1 MYEKMKQ
8 TSFKLN
14 KRDSV
19 HFEDNTAP
27 VNIAYAKE
35 VCDVAILP
43 LGAIEQ
49 HGAHCPNGMDS
60 FNAIGLAE
68 KVAERTGATVLPCP
82 MYGGH
87 PYMHMGMPATIT
99 LNYETNMALIHDIVA
114 SASNVGYNKFILLV
128 AHGADSSILPVVHKL
143 GMEGYFCIAST
154 GMTSCA
160 TTSTFWKTSCG
171 MPTRPSP
178 PWACPCIPN

>member
-60 FNAIGLAE
+60 FNAIGRRHRSA
-68 KVAERTGATVLPCP
+68 LPHVRRP
-82 MYGGH
+82 SLH
-87 PYMHMGMPATIT
+87 
-99 LNYETNMALIHDIVA
+99 
-114 SASNVGYNKFILLV
+114 
-128 AHGADSSILPVVHKL
+128 AHGH
-143 GMEGYFCIAST
+143 
-154 GMTSCA
+154 
-160 TTSTFWKTSCG
+160 
-171 MPTRPSP
+171 
-178 PWACPCIPN
+178 ACHHHPEL

>member
-1 MYEKMKQ
+1 
-8 TSFKLN
+8 
-14 KRDSV
+14 
-19 HFEDNTAP
+19 
-27 VNIAYAKE
+27 
-35 VCDVAILP
+35 
-43 LGAIEQ
+43 
-49 HGAHCPNGMDS
+49 
-60 FNAIGLAE
+60 
-68 KVAERTGATVLPCP
+68 
-82 MYGGH
+82 
-87 PYMHMGMPATIT
+87 
-99 LNYETNMALIHDIVA
+99 MALIHDIVA

-171 MPTRPSP
+171 IPTRPSP

>member
-68 KVAERTGATVLPCP
+68 KVAELHRCHRPALPHVWRP
-82 MYGGH
+82 SLH
-87 PYMHMGMPATIT
+87 
-99 LNYETNMALIHDIVA
+99 
-114 SASNVGYNKFILLV
+114 
-128 AHGADSSILPVVHKL
+128 AHG
-143 GMEGYFCIAST
+143 Y
-154 GMTSCA
+154 
-160 TTSTFWKTSCG
+160 
-171 MPTRPSP
+171 
-178 PWACPCIPN
+178 ACHHYTEL